1 MSQLGW
7 IDFSSKDRELVKQA
21 LAMLTEPGTL
31 DELGIGQIRDAF
43 SDVLF
48 PGIST
53 IQTRAKYFI
62 TVPRIFRDY
71 QALQPAHKKKYTN
84 LENYLRIQENTVAQ
98 ILNEAHDE
106 NEFGIIGRTRL
117 TSGGVDRRP
126 SVIYWSGLRIL
137 GLVKTQL
144 SLRDFCRQLDNSAS
158 SEALIDS
165 ALSEGSDDL
174 DYMKG
179 RPLVSL
185 PDYSEKW
192 KEKGNLDLRLT
203 CKEAEFLKGR
213 FVETPAIASSVPA
226 QLFKHGLVENVL
238 KENENSEVTAFDL
251 LVDVLKTSAVVDLTC
266 QSYLKVA
273 QEFSLAMEGPHL
285 RYNILLSQNGY
296 PECVKKYEAEYGQW
310 LEKVNRLNL
319 FDANSSARW
328 LEFASRDKRRRI
340 KERSQQFVRGCC
352 EYFQGSN
359 PVSQLDDLVFKQAID
374 NKGQRSWLKRGLE
387 KEQWLGIRRLEYR
400 WGSAKNIIR
409 DIQVG
414 LNAST

>member
-7 IDFSSKDRELVKQA
+7 IDFSSKDRNLVKQA

-62 TVPRIFRDY
+62 TVPRILRDY
-71 QALQPAHKKKYTN
+71 MALQPSQQKKYSS
-84 LENYLRIQENTVAQ
+84 LEDYLQRQENSVAQ
-98 ILNEAHDE
+98 ILDKVHQE
-106 NEFGIIGRTRL
+106 NEPGIIGRTRV

-126 SVIYWSGLRIL
+126 AVIYWSGLRIL
-137 GLVKTQL
+137 GLVQTKL
-144 SLRDFCRQLDNSAS
+144 SLRDFCRQLDSGAS

-165 ALSEGSDDL
+165 GLSEGSDDL
-174 DYMKG
+174 DCMKG

-185 PDYSEKW
+185 PDYLEAW
-192 KEKGNLDLRLT
+192 KEEGTLNLQLS

-213 FVETPAIASSVPA
+213 FVETPDIASSVPA
-226 QLFKHGLVENVL
+226 QLFKHDLVDNAL
-238 KENENSEVTAFDL
+238 LDNANSGNTAFDL
-251 LVDVLKTSAVVDLTC
+251 LVDVLKTSDVVDLTC
-266 QSYLKVA
+266 QSYLRVA

-285 RYNILLSQNGY
+285 RYNILLNKEFT
-296 PECVKKYEAEYGQW
+296 ECVKKYEEEYGQW
-310 LEKVNRLNL
+310 LEKVRRLNL
-319 FDANSSARW
+319 FDEDSSSRW
-328 LEFASRDKRRRI
+328 LEFASRDKRRSI
-340 KERSQQFVRGCC
+340 KKSSQQFVRGCC
-352 EYFQGSN
+352 AYYQGAGS
-359 PVSQLDDLVFKQAID
+359 VSRLDDLVFNQAKD

-387 KEQWLGIRRLEYR
+387 KEQWLGIRRLDYR
-400 WGSAKNIIR
+400 WGTAKNIIR

>member
-1 MSQLGW
+1 MSKLGW
-7 IDFSSKDRELVKQA
+7 IHFSSRDRELVKHA
-21 LAMLTEPGTL
+21 LAMMTEAGTL

-62 TVPRIFRDY
+62 TVPRILRDF
-71 QALQPAHKKKYTN
+71 QALLPSQKRKHTS
-84 LENYLRIQENTVAQ
+84 LEDYLKRQENTVAQ
-98 ILNEAHDE
+98 ILDKAHEE
-106 NEFGIIGRTRL
+106 NEPGIIGRTRV

-144 SLRDFCRQLDNSAS
+144 SLTDFCRQLDSSAS

-174 DYMKG
+174 DCMKD

-185 PDYSEKW
+185 PDFLETW
-192 KEKGNLDLRLT
+192 KEEGTLNLQLT
-203 CKEAEFLKGR
+203 RNEAEFLKGR

-226 QLFKHGLVENVL
+226 QLFNHDLVDTAL
-238 KENENSEVTAFDL
+238 LDNSNSGKTAFDL
-251 LVDVLKTSAVVDLTC
+251 LVDVLKTSNVVDLTC

-285 RYNILLSQNGY
+285 RYNILLNKKFT
-296 PECVKKYEAEYGQW
+296 ECVKKYEEEYGQW
-310 LEKVNRLNL
+310 LEKVRSLNL
-319 FDANSSARW
+319 FDEVSSSKW
-328 LEFASRDKRRRI
+328 LKVASDGKRRSI
-340 KERSQQFVRGCC
+340 KNSTQKFVSECCSYYRGD
-352 EYFQGSN
+352 GS
-359 PVSQLDDLVFKQAID
+359 VSQLNDLVLKQAKT
-374 NKGQRSWLKRGLE
+374 NKGQRSWLIRGIKE
-387 KEQWLGIRRLEYR
+387 EQWLGIRRLEYR
-400 WGSAKNIIR
+400 WGTAKNIIK